1 MLEWAYEGVNASIP
15 RNVGPECAYYLPF
28 KYKIIET
35 LSVSVLIMYLVMKGY
50 RNISLPSK
58 NMKYIN
64 EDRSGRTILL
74 VVMTLILGIEIGF
87 KFSSRTVVY
96 LLNPCHI
103 TTAVQL
109 YLLSAK
115 PSPTVTALFRLQLNF
130 MNGPIL
136 AYVFPE
142 TESRKIFADKAMYY
156 LQHGLMII
164 ISYYLLRIGGAYS
177 VEPLRDFSW
186 CFLGYGI
193 NLAYHFWILQL
204 AALPVQVN
212 LSHMLCP
219 AILDPFQGQY
229 YRLWAVTH
237 QALLCPLLSKLIC
250 FSSNIFL
257 TKFPHLR
264 VTGKQQ
270 SPGNGNEVIK
280 IKDRLEKCK
289 NGSLHAD

>member
-15 RNVGPECAYYLPF
+15 RNVGPECAFYLPS

-50 RNISLPSK
+50 RSISVPK
-58 NMKYIN
+58 NVKYIN
-64 EDRSGRTILL
+64 EDPTGRKILL
-74 VVMTLILGIEIGF
+74 VAMTLILGIEIGF
-87 KFSSRTVVY
+87 KFSSRTMVY

-115 PSPTVTALFRLQLNF
+115 PSPIVTALFRLQLNF

-156 LQHGLMII
+156 LQHGLMVV
-164 ISYYLLRIGGAYS
+164 ISYYLLGIGGAYT
-177 VEPLRDFSW
+177 VEPLRDFNW

-219 AILDPFQGQY
+219 AVLDPFEGQY
-229 YRLWAVTH
+229 YRLWAVVH
-237 QALLCPLLSKLIC
+237 QALLCPLLSKFIC
-250 FSSNIFL
+250 FSSNFFL
-257 TKFPHLR
+257 TKFPHPS
-264 VTGKQQ
+264 VINEQ
-270 SPGNGNEVIK
+270 SPSNGNKAKTEE
-280 IKDRLEKCK
+280 RLGKCK

>member
-15 RNVGPECAYYLPF
+15 RNVGPECANYLPS
-28 KYKIIET
+28 KYKIMET
-35 LSVSVLIMYLVMKGY
+35 LSVSVLIVYLVAKGY
-50 RNISLPSK
+50 RSLSLPK
-58 NMKYIN
+58 RIKCVNQ
-64 EDRSGRTILL
+64 DRTGRKLLL
-74 VVMTLILGIEIGF
+74 VTMTLILGIEIGF

-136 AYVFPE
+136 AYAFPE

-156 LQHGLMII
+156 LQHGLMIV

-219 AILDPFQGQY
+219 AVLDPFEGQY
-229 YRLWAVTH
+229 YRLWAVVH
-237 QALLCPLLSKLIC
+237 QAMLCPLLSKLIC
-250 FSSNIFL
+250 LSSDFFL
-257 TKFPHLR
+257 TKFPRLN
-264 VTGKQQ
+264 VTCEEKSLSNGDDGKTK
-270 SPGNGNEVIK
+270 EK
-280 IKDRLEKCK
+280 LEKC
-289 NGSLHAD
+289 NGCAHAD